1 MLDNDAFF
9 ATIIMIFIPFLVA
22 IVLKVADS
30 VNFVW
35 AKVNQP
41 TISAI
46 LGAIIGAIYHAEPV
60 YRTLNGLAPVGT
72 LATFILAGTTAGL
85 GGAGLRSLV
94 KDVTSGALGVNSVED
109 VQAMRKTTRAQQDTE
124 VGP

>member
-9 ATIIMIFIPFLVA
+9 ATVIMILIPFLVA

-30 VNFVW
+30 IGFIW

-46 LGAIIGAIYHAEPV
+46 LGAVIGAIYHLESV
-60 YRTLNGLAPVGT
+60 YLTLNGVSPNGT
-72 LATFILAGTTAGL
+72 LATFIVAGTTAGL

-109 VQAMRKTTRAQQDTE
+109 VQAMRKTTRAQQDGE